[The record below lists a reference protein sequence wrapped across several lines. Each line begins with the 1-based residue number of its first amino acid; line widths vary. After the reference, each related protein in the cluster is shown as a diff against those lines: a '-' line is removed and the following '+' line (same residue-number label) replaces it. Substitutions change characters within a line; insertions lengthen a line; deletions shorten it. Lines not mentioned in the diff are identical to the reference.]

1 MTETAFYVELPA
13 DEYGNTALPT
23 AVIEARLAQDETAGR
38 PKLTIL
44 APAEIA
50 QRWPTRYADFY
61 NGYAETEGPARM
73 LNREE
78 YGALIERIR
87 EKGTT
92 VSGDLLR
99 LRNGAEAPVSAVRT
113 TWIAVKH
120 LADSGDMGS
129 VMALYEARELARDP
143 AHPLWPGTDETLRK
157 FSLIDHGGKMH
168 DITRDV
174 ILSAVTGAE
183 MDLSV
188 TWPAASRDS
197 GRQESGQ

>member
-1 MTETAFYVELPA
+1 MTT
-13 DEYGNTALPT
+13 T
-23 AVIEARLAQDETAGR
+23 
-38 PKLTIL
+38 
-44 APAEIA
+44 
-50 QRWPTRYADFY
+50 
-61 NGYAETEGPARM
+61 GP
-73 LNREE
+73 N
-78 YGALIERIR
+78 ALIC
-87 EKGTT
+87 
-92 VSGDLLR
+92 
-99 LRNGAEAPVSAVRT
+99 LRNGAEAPVSVVRT
-113 TWIAVKH
+113 TWIALKC

-168 DITRDV
+168 DIIRDV

-188 TWPAASRDS
+188 TWPADSRDS